1 MMARYRCYG
10 LELEADRALP
20 WFFPGTP
27 GAAPD
32 VHITLGAW
40 PEVVRAPG
48 APRYVSESVA
58 DDGAAALVIHDA
70 IVAGAAGTV
79 LEYADGCRFAMSGR
93 GDRLHAVWPAHYTL
107 EDVMTYLSGPVLGY
121 GACRRGRFALHAS
134 AVRIGGRAIA
144 FAGDGGAGKST
155 LAAAVVA
162 AGADAITD
170 DVTVVGA
177 DAVCTVPAG
186 YGTIRLWDA
195 SVQALYGS
203 GTTPPLLTP
212 NWTKRGVAF
221 APVPDTPLGVV
232 CVLGDPSAPPAME
245 PLAPAEAVI
254 ALSRLAFAARWMTRA
269 ELAASFADAARV
281 GFAVPVVRLHGARR
295 DLAACVAAVRRLASD
310 W

>member
-1 MMARYRCYG
+1 MTARYRCYG
-10 LELEADRALP
+10 LELEADRELP

-27 GAAPD
+27 ARPVDVRLALGDWPD
-32 VHITLGAW
+32 VAR
-40 PEVVRAPG
+40 VAG

-70 IVAGAAGTV
+70 LVAGTPGTV
-79 LEYADGCRFAMSGR
+79 LEYADGCRFALSGR
-93 GDRLHAVWPAHYTL
+93 GDMLHAVWPAHYTL
-107 EDVMTYLSGPVLGY
+107 EDVLTYLSGPVLGY
-121 GACRRGRFALHAS
+121 AVRRLGRFALHAS
-134 AVRIGGRAIA
+134 AVRVGGRAVA

-177 DAVCTVPAG
+177 DAACTVPAG

-195 SVQALYGS
+195 SVQALYGP
-203 GTTPPLLTP
+203 GTAPPLLTP

-232 CVLGDPSAPPAME
+232 CVLGDPAAPPAVE

-254 ALSRLAFAARWMTRA
+254 ALSRLAFAARWMTRE

-281 GFAVPVVRLHGARR
+281 ASAVRVVRLHGARR
-295 DLAACVAAVRRLASD
+295 DLAACVAALHRLAAD